1 MAQNSL
7 PDSPIRVLK
16 RCLPSQDSAKLQKTA
31 GQTNDNLRGRAIAAL
46 RSLSDR
52 LPRRWKGILLIC
64 ADVVVLWLALWA
76 SYALRYAMWT
86 PDITTKRIVLAVLV
100 PTVAVPIFIRMGLY
114 RAVLRHLPGTILW
127 TIARAMLLATM
138 AWVILV
144 FLLEMT
150 GQGIVPRSIPLFF
163 FVIGTFLVAGSR
175 FAVKWLLTSG
185 TDVQGGRRPV
195 LIYGT
200 GPSAVRLAEAL
211 KGDRTRK
218 VVGFVD
224 QDPRHHGRDLAGHR
238 VFAATALTALI
249 NQFDVE
255 EIVLS
260 ISSIAPEVRHA
271 VIAEV
276 TGLGITARMLPDIAD
291 IVEGRYIVSQIR
303 EIELDELLGRSFVPP
318 DPELLKSVLANRVVM
333 VTGAGGSIG
342 SELCRLVAKW
352 KPEKLILFEANEY
365 ALYNIDRELSAT
377 RCEIV
382 PFLGSV
388 TDKAAVR
395 RAIVR
400 HGVHVVYHAAAHK
413 HVPLLEENVLEGIR
427 NNVLGTLTVAEVAF
441 EQNVGKFV
449 LISSDK
455 AVRPTNVMGAT
466 KRWAEL
472 IVRQKATDAQ
482 NLRREQIF
490 CAVRFGNVIGSN
502 GSVVPLFKEQI
513 GKGGPVTVTDPD
525 MTRYFMS
532 IPEAAQLIVQSSA
545 LSVGGDIFLLD
556 MGDPI
561 RIGDLAANMIRLA
574 GFKVRNEQNPHN
586 GIAIQV
592 TGARPGE
599 KLFEELF
606 YDRANAKPTKHP
618 KILTAD
624 AGVIQQSRV
633 TEALDRLT
641 DALRRED
648 ELAAKDVLFSFIADR
663 ESKAA

>member
-1 MAQNSL
+1 MTS
-7 PDSPIRVLK
+7 
-16 RCLPSQDSAKLQKTA
+16 
-31 GQTNDNLRGRAIAAL
+31 
-46 RSLSDR
+46 R
-52 LPRRWKGILLIC
+52 LPRRWKGVLLIC
-64 ADVVVLWLALWA
+64 ADVIALLAALWA
-76 SYALRYAMWT
+76 GYALRYAVWNPEIT
-86 PDITTKRIVLAVLV
+86 PERIVLGLLA
-100 PTVAVPIFIRMGLY
+100 PAVAVPIFIKMGLY
-114 RAVLRHLPGTILW
+114 RAVVRYLPGAAIW
-127 TIARAMLLATM
+127 AIARAMLLATM

-144 FLLEMT
+144 FLLEMA
-150 GQGIVPRSIPLFF
+150 GQGIVPRSIPLFY
-163 FVIGTFLVAGSR
+163 FVIGSFFVAGSR
-175 FAVKWLLTSG
+175 FAAKWLLTGS
-185 TDVQGGRRPV
+185 TEMQGGKRPV

-200 GPSAVRLAEAL
+200 GLSAVRLAKAL
-211 KGDRTRK
+211 KGDGTRQ
-218 VVGFVD
+218 VIGFVD
-224 QDPRHHGRDLAGHR
+224 QDTTHLGRDLAGHR
-238 VFAATALTALI
+238 VFAATNLSRLI
-249 NQFDVE
+249 DQYDVE

-260 ISSIAPEVRHA
+260 MSSIAPEVRHA

-276 TGLGITARMLPDIAD
+276 TSLGITARMLPDIAD

-318 DPELLKSVLANRVVM
+318 DPTLLKQVLAGRVVM

-352 KPEKLILFEANEY
+352 KPAKLILFEANEY
-365 ALYNIDRELSAT
+365 ALYSIDRELSAT
-377 RCEIV
+377 RCSVV
-382 PFLGSV
+382 PVLGSI
-388 TDKAAVR
+388 TDKVALR
-395 RAIVR
+395 RAIVQ
-400 HGVHVVYHAAAHK
+400 HGVEVVYHAAAHK
-413 HVPLLEENVLEGIR
+413 HVPLLEGNVLEGIR

-441 EQNVGKFV
+441 EQNVGKLV

-472 IVRQKATDAQ
+472 IVRQKASEAQ
-482 NLRREQIF
+482 SLGREQIF

-513 GKGGPVTVTDPD
+513 AKGGPVTVTDPD

-532 IPEAAQLIVQSSA
+532 IPEAAELIVQSSA

-561 RIGDLAANMIRLA
+561 RIGDLAENMIRLA
-574 GFKVRNEQNPHN
+574 GFKVRNELNPQS

-618 KILTAD
+618 KILTAN
-624 AGVIQQSRV
+624 AGAIQPSRV
-633 TEALDRLT
+633 TEALDSLM

-648 ELAAKDVLFSFIADR
+648 EKGAKDILFSFIADR